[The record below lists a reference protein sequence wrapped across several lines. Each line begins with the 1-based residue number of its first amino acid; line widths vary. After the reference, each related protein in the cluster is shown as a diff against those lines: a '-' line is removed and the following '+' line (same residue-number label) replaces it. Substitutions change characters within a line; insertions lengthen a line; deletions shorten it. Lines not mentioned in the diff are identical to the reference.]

1 MMPVTPAI
9 FRYINI
15 FVGTLAVLSGV
26 SQIHQIFIEFNVF
39 IQGLFA
45 IVLSTYIIYL
55 EFKIPSQ
62 LYKYASFYFSFLGRG
77 ILHFLLVSLLG
88 HNVGTF
94 KFIANFILFFTG
106 IGYIFCYF
114 TSFIEEPDNFKISN
128 NAIMV
133 GDDEFDD
140 DDDDE
145 VV

>member
-1 MMPVTPAI
+1 MSITPSI
-9 FRYINI
+9 FKYINLLA
-15 FVGTLAVLSGV
+15 GTLAVLSGI
-26 SQIHQIFIEFNVF
+26 SQLRQIFTEFNAF

-77 ILHFLLVSLLG
+77 ILHFLLLTLLA
-88 HNVGTF
+88 HDINTF
-94 KFIANFILFFTG
+94 KFFANFILLLTG
-106 IGYIFCYF
+106 IGYIFCHF

>member
-1 MMPVTPAI
+1 MSITPSI
-9 FRYINI
+9 FKYINLLA
-15 FVGTLAVLSGV
+15 GTLAVLSGI
-26 SQIHQIFIEFNVF
+26 SQLRQIFTEFNVF

-77 ILHFLLVSLLG
+77 ILHFLLLTLLA
-88 HNVGTF
+88 HDINTF
-94 KFIANFILFFTG
+94 KFFANFILLLTG
-106 IGYIFCYF
+106 IGYIFCHF

>member
-1 MMPVTPAI
+1 MSITPSI
-9 FRYINI
+9 FKYINLLA
-15 FVGTLAVLSGV
+15 GTLAVLSGI
-26 SQIHQIFIEFNVF
+26 SQLRQIFTEFNVF

-45 IVLSTYIIYL
+45 IVLSTNIIYL

-77 ILHFLLVSLLG
+77 ILHFLLLTLLA
-88 HNVGTF
+88 HDINTF
-94 KFIANFILFFTG
+94 KFFANFILLLTG
-106 IGYIFCYF
+106 IGYIFCHF